1 MYITQHTMTPPAPG
15 TQTTTSAPGTPPPAS
30 GTQPTTSSSGTPTT
44 TSSSFSELSLQLT
57 RSLTKD
63 EKKNAG
69 IFFTPP
75 SCIQRIVALL
85 RGVSET
91 IHSILE
97 PSCGSGEFITALMRE
112 YPHANIT
119 GVEFHPLIYQGVSQK
134 FSGAGAGDRVC
145 IHHGDFLKY
154 GGDAAPAPP
163 DLIIGNPPYF
173 VMKKEDVATE
183 YYPYFD
189 GRPNIFVLFIMK
201 SAQILRAGG
210 VLCFV
215 LPSSFMNSQY
225 YDKTRKYI
233 VRHFAILH
241 ISRCDDSNIGDAYLD
256 TAQDTIIL
264 ILRKNDAG
272 AGASAGATTSL
283 GRSGSGG
290 VFERSGAT
298 IFTDNLP
305 LLTSLYTGSQSLHDL
320 GFKVNIGTVVWNQCK
335 NILTDDPTK
344 TRLVYSPNIVN
355 GKFVHKTYKNPEK
368 KAFITKPG
376 IRTPMIVL
384 NRGYGVG
391 EYKFDYCLLTPD
403 ASSSAGYLIE
413 NHLICITHNNGGGGG
428 GGEDESHT
436 LAAFHRVIR
445 SFNDPR
451 TQEFISCYCGNS
463 AINSTELNHM
473 LPIYDA

>member
-1 MYITQHTMTPPAPG
+1 MTTPTMTTPPPAPG
-15 TQTTTSAPGTPPPAS
+15 THTTTSAPGTPPSAP
-30 GTQPTTSSSGTPTT
+30 GTHTT
-44 TSSSFSELSLQLT
+44 TSCSFSELSLQLT
-57 RSLTKD
+57 ESLTKD

-75 SCIQRIVALL
+75 SCVQRIVALL
-85 RGVSET
+85 RDCVSVT

-97 PSCGSGEFITALMRE
+97 PSCGSGEFITALSRA

-119 GVEFHPLIYQGVSQK
+119 GIEFHPHIYKAVSKALTRTGVVRIQ
-134 FSGAGAGDRVC
+134 
-145 IHHGDFLKY
+145 HGDFLKY
-154 GGDAAPAPP
+154 DAATTTSAIPP

-173 VMKKEDVATE
+173 VMKKEDVSPE
-183 YYPYFD
+183 YHPYFD

-225 YDKTRKYI
+225 YDKTRKYL

-241 ISRCDDSNIGDAYLD
+241 MSRCDDSDVNDAYLD

-264 ILRKNDAG
+264 ILQKLG
-272 AGASAGATTSL
+272 AGVVAENTTP
-283 GRSGSGG
+283 SGGGGGGGG
-290 VFERSGAT
+290 VFEKSGVT

-305 LLTSLYTGSQSLHDL
+305 RLTSLYVGARSLHDL

-344 TRLVYSPNIVN
+344 TRLVYSSNIVD
-355 GKFVHKTYKNPEK
+355 GKFVHKTYKNTEK
-368 KAFITKPG
+368 KAFIAKPG

-391 EYKFDYCLLTPD
+391 EYKFAYCLLTPD
-403 ASSSAGYLIE
+403 ALSSSSAGYLIE
-413 NHLICITHNNGGGGG
+413 NHLICITHT
-428 GGEDESHT
+428 DTAAAT
-436 LAAFHRVIR
+436 LTAFHRVIR

-451 TQEFISCYCGNS
+451 THEFIACYCGNS
-463 AINSTELNHM
+463 AINSTELSYM

>member
-1 MYITQHTMTPPAPG
+1 LYLMYITQHTMTPP
-15 TQTTTSAPGTPPPAS
+15 TTTSPPGTPAPP
-30 GTQPTTSSSGTPTT
+30 PGTPAPP
-44 TSSSFSELSLQLT
+44 SFSKLSLQLT
-57 RSLTKD
+57 ATLTKD

-75 SCIQRIVALL
+75 SCIQRIVTLL

-91 IHSILE
+91 IHTILE

-119 GVEFHPLIYQGVSQK
+119 GVEFHPLIYEGVSQK
-134 FSGAGAGDRVC
+134 FSSDRVR
-145 IHHGDFLKY
+145 IQHGDFLKY
-154 GGDAAPAPP
+154 GNDAAGSAAPAP

-173 VMKKEDVATE
+173 VMKKEDVAAE
-183 YYPYFD
+183 YYKYFD
-189 GRPNIFVLFIMK
+189 GRPNIFILFIMK

-241 ISRCDDSNIGDAYLD
+241 ISRCDDSNVGDAYLD

-264 ILRKNDAG
+264 ILRKNDAAA
-272 AGASAGATTSL
+272 AGTTTTTTL
-283 GRSGSGG
+283 GGGIGGIGG

-305 LLTSLYTGSQSLHDL
+305 RITSLYTGSQSLHEL

-368 KAFITKPG
+368 KAFIGKPG

-403 ASSSAGYLIE
+403 ASSSSAGYLIE
-413 NHLICITHNNGGGGG
+413 NHLICITHNCGG
-428 GGEDESHT
+428 DAHS
-436 LAAFHRVIR
+436 LAAFHRVIC
-445 SFNDPR
+445 SFKDPR

-463 AINSTELNHM
+463 AINSTELSHM
-473 LPIYDA
+473 LPIYGGSGAHYDI

>member
-1 MYITQHTMTPPAPG
+1 MTPPPPAPG
-15 TQTTTSAPGTPPPAS
+15 TPPPAPGTPTTTSAPGTP
-30 GTQPTTSSSGTPTT
+30 TT
-44 TSSSFSELSLQLT
+44 TSAPGTHTTTSCSFSELSLQLT
-57 RSLTKD
+57 ESLTKD

-75 SCIQRIVALL
+75 SCVQRIVALL
-85 RGVSET
+85 RDCVSVT

-97 PSCGSGEFITALMRE
+97 PSCGSGEFITALSRA

-119 GVEFHPLIYQGVSQK
+119 GIEFHPHIYKAVSKALTRTGVVRIQ
-134 FSGAGAGDRVC
+134 
-145 IHHGDFLKY
+145 HGDFLKY
-154 GGDAAPAPP
+154 DAATTTSATPP

-173 VMKKEDVATE
+173 VMKKEDVAPE
-183 YYPYFD
+183 YHPYFD

-225 YDKTRKYI
+225 YDKTRKYL

-241 ISRCDDSNIGDAYLD
+241 MSRCDDSDVNDAYLD

-264 ILRKNDAG
+264 ILQKLG
-272 AGASAGATTSL
+272 AGVVAENTTP
-283 GRSGSGG
+283 SGGGGGGG
-290 VFERSGAT
+290 VFEKSGVT

-305 LLTSLYTGSQSLHDL
+305 RLTSLYVGARSLHDL

-344 TRLVYSPNIVN
+344 TRLVYSSNIVD
-355 GKFVHKTYKNPEK
+355 GKFVHKTYKNPGK
-368 KAFITKPG
+368 KAFIDRPG

-391 EYKFDYCLLTPD
+391 DYKFEYCLLTPD
-403 ASSSAGYLIE
+403 AVSASSAGYLIE
-413 NHLICITHNNGGGGG
+413 NHLICITFADP
-428 GGEDESHT
+428 ET
-436 LAAFHRVIR
+436 ATTAFERVIR
-445 SFNDPR
+445 SFQDPR
-451 TQEFISCYCGNS
+451 TQEFIDCYCGNS
-463 AINSTELNHM
+463 AMNAAELNYM
-473 LPIYDA
+473 LPIYDDADA